1 MFAAYVVVSVL
12 LAPYVASSAA
22 VDFAIRRSSS
32 LWRGRGSGVAAAV
45 AGLAQRSLRGRTA
58 GGNRRT
64 PDRNSCRNRRCPV
77 VCVCRRSV
85 AAPAA
90 SGLQLLLVEPGVR
103 ARSGQPGP
111 ASAVRQESAKQL
123 SRSANRLRGDQGKP
137 RSTRAAVYQPVPVLR
152 SMRRSQADPGP

>member
-12 LAPYVASSAA
+12 LAACVASSAA
-22 VDFAIRRSSS
+22 VDFAISRSSS
-32 LWRGRGSGVAAAV
+32 LWRGRGTGVAAAV

-58 GGNRRT
+58 AAIGVPLIGTAAAIGVVLLFVGAVAVERRG
-64 PDRNSCRNRRCPV
+64 RRG
-77 VCVCRRSV
+77 
-85 AAPAA
+85 
-90 SGLQLLLVEPGVR
+90 GLQLLLVEPGVR

-111 ASAVRQESAKQL
+111 ASAAQQQSAKQL